1 MSVSTLESENAQPVA
16 QTQNSELIYRL
27 EDRPPL
33 PQTLFAACQH
43 LLAMFVAVITPALL
57 ICQALGLPAQDTQHI
72 ISMSLFAS
80 GVASI
85 IQIKAWGPVGS
96 GLLSIQGTSF
106 NFVAPLIMGG
116 TALKTGGAD
125 VPTMMAALF
134 GTLMLASCTEM
145 VISRVLHLARRIIT
159 PLVSGVVVMIIGL
172 SLIQVGLTSI
182 GGGYAA
188 MSDNTF
194 GAPKNLLLIGGGYA
208 AMSDNTFG
216 APKNLLLAGVVL
228 ALIILLNRQRNPYL
242 RVASLV
248 IAMAAGYALAWFM
261 GMLPESNEP
270 MTQELIMV
278 PTPLYYGLG
287 IEWSLLLPLMLVFMI
302 TSLETIGDITAT
314 SDVSEQPVSGPLYMK
329 RLKGGVLAN
338 GLNSF
343 VSAVFNTFPNSC
355 FGQNN
360 GVIQLTGVASRYV
373 GFVVALML
381 IVLGLF
387 PAVSGFVQHIPEP
400 VLGGATLVMFGT
412 IAASGVRIVSREP
425 LNRRAILIIALSLA
439 VGLGVSQ
446 QPLILQFAPEWLKNL
461 LSSGI
466 AAGGITAIVLNLIFP
481 PEKQ

>member
-1 MSVSTLESENAQPVA
+1 MSVNAIEPADAQPVA

-57 ICQALGLPAQDTQHI
+57 ICRALGLPAQDTQHI

-145 VISRVLHLARRIIT
+145 VLSRILHLARRIIT

-194 GAPKNLLLIGGGYA
+194 GTEKPVTGRRRPAI
-208 AMSDNTFG
+208 
-216 APKNLLLAGVVL
+216 
-228 ALIILLNRQRNPYL
+228 IILLNRQRNPYL

-248 IAMAAGYALAWFM
+248 IAMAAGYLLARFM
-261 GMLPESNEP
+261 GMLPENNAPVS
-270 MTQELIMV
+270 QDILMV

-287 IEWSLLLPLMLVFMI
+287 IDWNLLLPLMLVFMI

-446 QPLILQFAPEWLKNL
+446 QPQILQFAPEWVKNL

-466 AAGGITAIVLNLIFP
+466 AAGGITAIVLNLILP
-481 PEKQ
+481 PEKP

>member
-1 MSVSTLESENAQPVA
+1 MNSAISDKTSVTPATN
-16 QTQNSELIYRL
+16 TNSELIYRL

-43 LLAMFVAVITPALL
+43 LLAMFVAVITPGLL
-57 ICQALGLPAQDTQHI
+57 IAQALGLSAHDTQRI

-80 GVASI
+80 GLASLL
-85 IQIKAWGPVGS
+85 QIRTWGPVGS

-116 TALKTGGAD
+116 MALKNNGVDTEG
-125 VPTMMAALF
+125 MMAALF
-134 GTLMLASCTEM
+134 GTLMLAAMTE
-145 VISRVLHLARRIIT
+145 VILSRFLHLARRIIT

-182 GGGYAA
+182 GGGYGA
-188 MSDNTF
+188 MADNTF
-194 GAPKNLLLIGGGYA
+194 GSADNLI
-208 AMSDNTFG
+208 
-216 APKNLLLAGVVL
+216 LAGIVL
-228 ALIILLNRQRNPYL
+228 AVIVLLNRQKNPYL

-248 IAMAAGYALAWFM
+248 LAMTAGYLAAWWM
-261 GMLPESNEP
+261 GMLPENHAEIP
-270 MTQELIMV
+270 EEVVVI
-278 PTPLYYGLG
+278 PAPLYYGLS
-287 IEWSLLLPLMLVFMI
+287 IDWNLLLPLILIFMV

-338 GLNSF
+338 GLNSAL
-343 VSAVFNTFPNSC
+343 SAVFNTFPNSC

-373 GFVVALML
+373 GYVVALML

-387 PAVSGFVQHIPEP
+387 PAVAGFVQHIPEP
-400 VLGGATLVMFGT
+400 VLGGATIVMFGT
-412 IAASGVRIVSREP
+412 IAASGVRIVSRET
-425 LNRRAILIIALSLA
+425 LNRRAIMIIALSLA
-439 VGLGVSQ
+439 VGMGVSQ
-446 QPLILQFAPEWLKNL
+446 QPLILQFAPDWLKTL

-466 AAGGITAIVLNLIFP
+466 AAGGLTAIALNLIFL
-481 PEKQ
+481 PEK

>member
-1 MSVSTLESENAQPVA
+1 MSVNTIELENAQPVA
-16 QTQNSELIYRL
+16 KTQPSELIYRL

-33 PQTLFAACQH
+33 PQTLFAALQH
-43 LLAMFVAVITPALL
+43 LLAMFVGVITPALL

-72 ISMSLFAS
+72 LSMSLFAS
-80 GVASI
+80 GVASL

-145 VISRVLHLARRIIT
+145 VISRILPLARRIIT

-172 SLIQVGLTSI
+172 SLIQVGLTSV
-182 GGGYAA
+182 GGGFAA
-188 MSDNTF
+188 MGNH
-194 GAPKNLLLIGGGYA
+194 
-208 AMSDNTFG
+208 TFG

-228 ALIILLNRQRNPYL
+228 GLIILLNRQRNPYL
-242 RVASLV
+242 RIASLV
-248 IAMAAGYALAWFM
+248 IAMAVGYVLAMFM
-261 GMLPESNEP
+261 GMLPEYNAPES
-270 MTQELIMV
+270 TFMV
-278 PTPLYYGLG
+278 PTPLYYGLS
-287 IEWSLLLPLMLVFMI
+287 IDWSLLLPLMLVFMI

-314 SDVSEQPVSGPLYMK
+314 SDVSEQPVTGPLYMK

-360 GVIQLTGVASRYV
+360 GVIQLTGVASRYI
-373 GFVVALML
+373 GFFIAVMLM
-381 IVLGLF
+381 VLGLF
-387 PAVSGFVQHIPEP
+387 PAVSAFVQQLPEP

-446 QPLILQFAPEWLKNL
+446 QPQILQFAPDWLKNL

-481 PEKQ
+481 PEKE

>member
-1 MSVSTLESENAQPVA
+1 
-16 QTQNSELIYRL
+16 
-27 EDRPPL
+27 
-33 PQTLFAACQH
+33 
-43 LLAMFVAVITPALL
+43 
-57 ICQALGLPAQDTQHI
+57 
-72 ISMSLFAS
+72 MSLFAS

-85 IQIKAWGPVGS
+85 IQIKARGPVGS
-96 GLLSIQGTSF
+96 GLLSIRGTSF

-145 VISRVLHLARRIIT
+145 VLSRILHGAPYHY

-188 MSDNTF
+188 MADH
-194 GAPKNLLLIGGGYA
+194 
-208 AMSDNTFG
+208 TFG
-216 APKNLLLAGVVL
+216 APKNLLLAGIVL
-228 ALIILLNRQRNPYL
+228 ALIIILNRQRNPYL
-242 RVASLV
+242 RIASLV
-248 IAMAAGYALAWFM
+248 IAMAAGYLAAWFLD
-261 GMLPESNEP
+261 MLPANTAPTNSS
-270 MTQELIMV
+270 LITV

-287 IEWSLLLPLMLVFMI
+287 IDWSLLLPLMLVFMI
-302 TSLETIGDITAT
+302 TSTETIGDITAT

-446 QPLILQFAPEWLKNL
+446 QPLILQFAPDWLK
-461 LSSGI
+461 
-466 AAGGITAIVLNLIFP
+466 TCFP
-481 PEKQ
+481 PGLPPAVSRRLF

>member
-1 MSVSTLESENAQPVA
+1 MSVNTVESANAQPVA

-125 VPTMMAALF
+125 VPTMM
-134 GTLMLASCTEM
+134 LASCTEM
-145 VISRVLHLARRIIT
+145 VLSRILHLARRIIT

-194 GAPKNLLLIGGGYA
+194 GAPKNL
-208 AMSDNTFG
+208 M
-216 APKNLLLAGVVL
+216 LAGVVL

-248 IAMAAGYALAWFM
+248 IAMAAGYLLAWFM
-261 GMLPESNEP
+261 GMLPENTTP
-270 MTQELIMV
+270 TTQDLIMV

-287 IEWSLLLPLMLVFMI
+287 IDWNLLLPLMLVFMI

-381 IVLGLF
+381 ILLGLF

-446 QPLILQFAPEWLKNL
+446 QPLILQFAPDWVKNL

-481 PEKQ
+481 PEKP

>member
-1 MSVSTLESENAQPVA
+1 MTTTTETS
-16 QTQNSELIYRL
+16 QTEAAAAPQRSELIYHL

-33 PQTLFAACQH
+33 PQTLFAASQH

-57 ICQALGLPAQDTQHI
+57 ICQALGLPAEDTQRI

-80 GVASI
+80 GLASI
-85 IQIKAWGPVGS
+85 LQIKTWGPVGS

-106 NFVAPLIMGG
+106 NFVTPLIMGG
-116 TALKTGGAD
+116 LALKNGGAD

-134 GTLMLASCTEM
+134 GTLMVASFTE
-145 VISRVLHLARRIIT
+145 IILSRFLHLTRRIIT
-159 PLVSGVVVMIIGL
+159 PLVSGIVVMIIGL

-182 GGGYAA
+182 GGGYTA
-188 MSDNTF
+188 MGN
-194 GAPKNLLLIGGGYA
+194 
-208 AMSDNTFG
+208 NTFG
-216 APKNLLLAGVVL
+216 APKNLLLAGAVL
-228 ALIILLNRQRNPYL
+228 LVIILLNRQRNPYL

-248 IAMAAGYALAWFM
+248 IAMAVGYLGAWLM
-261 GMLPESNEP
+261 GMLPESAPAQND
-270 MTQELIMV
+270 TIIMV
-278 PTPLYYGLG
+278 PTPLHYGLG
-287 IEWSLLLPLMLVFMI
+287 FDWNLLIPLMLVFMV

-314 SDVSEQPVSGPLYMK
+314 SDVSEQPVRGPLYMK

-338 GLNSF
+338 GLNSCL
-343 VSAVFNTFPNSC
+343 SAVFNTFPNSC

-373 GFVVALML
+373 GFVVSLML
-381 IVLGLF
+381 IALGLF

-400 VLGGATLVMFGT
+400 VLGGATIVMFGT

-425 LNRRAILIIALSLA
+425 LNRRAIMIIALSLA

-446 QPLILQFAPEWLKNL
+446 QPLILQFAPDWIKTL

-466 AAGGITAIVLNLIFP
+466 AAGGITAIVLNIVFP
-481 PEKQ
+481 HEEK

>member
-1 MSVSTLESENAQPVA
+1 MTTPSTEFDQVHSSTAKPSATVP
-16 QTQNSELIYRL
+16 TQSELIYRL

-80 GVASI
+80 GLASI
-85 IQIKAWGPVGS
+85 LQIKTWGPVGS

-106 NFVAPLIMGG
+106 NFVSPLIMGG
-116 TALKTGGAD
+116 MALKNGGAD
-125 VPTMMAALF
+125 IPTMMATLF
-134 GTLMLASCTEM
+134 GTLMLASCTE
-145 VISRVLHLARRIIT
+145 IILSRFLHLARRIIT

-172 SLIQVGLTSI
+172 SLIQVGLVSI
-182 GGGYAA
+182 GGGYSA
-188 MSDNTF
+188 MNDHTF
-194 GAPKNLLLIGGGYA
+194 GAPGNL
-208 AMSDNTFG
+208 M
-216 APKNLLLAGVVL
+216 LAGSVLVV
-228 ALIILLNRQRNPYL
+228 IILLNRQRNPYL
-242 RVASLV
+242 RVSSLV
-248 IAMAAGYALAWFM
+248 IAMAVGYALAWAM
-261 GMLPESNEP
+261 GMLPDTSNMEK
-270 MTQELIMV
+270 TTSLLMV

-287 IEWSLLLPLMLVFMI
+287 IDWNLLIPLMLVFMV

-338 GLNSF
+338 GLNSML
-343 VSAVFNTFPNSC
+343 SAVFNTFPNSC

-387 PAVSGFVQHIPEP
+387 PAVAGFVQHIPEP
-400 VLGGATLVMFGT
+400 VLGGATIVMFGT

-425 LNRRAILIIALSLA
+425 LNRRAIMIMALSLA

-446 QPLILQFAPEWLKNL
+446 QPLILQFAPDWMKTL

-466 AAGGITAIVLNLIFP
+466 AAGGITAIVLNLVFP
-481 PEKQ
+481 HED

>member
-1 MSVSTLESENAQPVA
+1 MSVNTIESENAQPVA
-16 QTQNSELIYRL
+16 QTQPSELIYRL

-33 PQTLFAACQH
+33 PQTLFAALQH
-43 LLAMFVAVITPALL
+43 LLAMFVGVITPALL
-57 ICQALGLPAQDTQHI
+57 ICQALGLPVQDTQHI
-72 ISMSLFAS
+72 LSMSLFAS
-80 GVASI
+80 GVASL

-145 VISRVLHLARRIIT
+145 IISRILPLARRIIT

-172 SLIQVGLTSI
+172 SLIQVGLTSV
-182 GGGYAA
+182 GGGFAA
-188 MSDNTF
+188 MGN
-194 GAPKNLLLIGGGYA
+194 
-208 AMSDNTFG
+208 NTFG

-228 ALIILLNRQRNPYL
+228 AIIILLNRQRNPYL
-242 RVASLV
+242 RIASLV
-248 IAMAAGYALAWFM
+248 IAMAAGYVLAMIM
-261 GMLPESNEP
+261 GMLPAYNAPSE
-270 MTQELIMV
+270 TIMV
-278 PTPLYYGLG
+278 PTPLYYGLS
-287 IEWSLLLPLMLVFMI
+287 IDWSLLLPLMLVFMI

-314 SDVSEQPVSGPLYMK
+314 SDVSEQPVTGPVYMK

-360 GVIQLTGVASRYV
+360 GVIQLTGVASRYIGYFIAV
-373 GFVVALML
+373 MLML
-381 IVLGLF
+381 LGLF
-387 PAVSGFVQHIPEP
+387 PAVSAFVQQLPEP

-446 QPLILQFAPEWLKNL
+446 QPQILQFAPDWLKNL

-481 PEKQ
+481 PEKS

>member
-1 MSVSTLESENAQPVA
+1 MSLQTAERDNAA
-16 QTQNSELIYRL
+16 AATSRNSELIYRL

-80 GVASI
+80 GLASVL
-85 IQIKAWGPVGS
+85 QIKTWGPVGS

-106 NFVAPLIMGG
+106 NFVSPLIMGG
-116 TALKTGGAD
+116 MALKNGGAD

-134 GTLMLASCTEM
+134 GTLMVASCTEI
-145 VISRVLHLARRIIT
+145 VLSRFLHLARRIIT
-159 PLVSGVVVMIIGL
+159 PLVSGIVVMIIGL

-182 GGGYAA
+182 GGGYSA
-188 MSDNTF
+188 MSDH
-194 GAPKNLLLIGGGYA
+194 
-208 AMSDNTFG
+208 TFG
-216 APKNLLLAGVVL
+216 APKNLLLAAAVL
-228 ALIILLNRQRNPYL
+228 AVIILLNRQRNPYL

-248 IAMAAGYALAWFM
+248 IAMLVGYLLAWAM
-261 GMLPESNEP
+261 DMLPATAAASAPSAWVVLP
-270 MTQELIMV
+270 M
-278 PTPLYYGLG
+278 PLYYGLG
-287 IEWSLLLPLMLVFMI
+287 FDWSLLLPLMLIFMV

-329 RLKGGVLAN
+329 RIKGGVLAN
-338 GLNSF
+338 GLNSLL
-343 VSAVFNTFPNSC
+343 SAVFNTFPNSC

-381 IVLGLF
+381 VVLGLF
-387 PAVSGFVQHIPEP
+387 PGVSALVQHIPEP
-400 VLGGATLVMFGT
+400 VLGGATIVMFGT

-425 LNRRAILIIALSLA
+425 LNRRAIMIIALSLA

-446 QPLILQFAPEWLKNL
+446 QPLILQFAPDWVKNL
-461 LSSGI
+461 FSSGI

-481 PEKQ
+481 QEK

>member
-1 MSVSTLESENAQPVA
+1 MSANTPKAEACSKPTA
-16 QTQNSELIYRL
+16 TTGSELIYRL

-80 GVASI
+80 GVASLL
-85 IQIKAWGPVGS
+85 QIKTWGPVGS

-106 NFVAPLIMGG
+106 NFVTPLIMGG
-116 TALKTGGAD
+116 MALKNGGAD
-125 VPTMMAALF
+125 VPAMMAALF

-145 VISRVLHLARRIIT
+145 ILSRFLHLARRIIT
-159 PLVSGVVVMIIGL
+159 PLVSGIVVMIIGL
-172 SLIQVGLTSI
+172 SLIQVGLTSV
-182 GGGYAA
+182 GGGFSAINDH
-188 MSDNTF
+188 S
-194 GAPKNLLLIGGGYA
+194 
-208 AMSDNTFG
+208 FG
-216 APKNLLLAGVVL
+216 APKNLLLAVL
-228 ALIILLNRQRNPYL
+228 VLLMIILLNRQRNPYL

-248 IAMAAGYALAWFM
+248 IAMAAGYLLAWALD
-261 GMLPESNEP
+261 MLPANTASANQAII
-270 MTQELIMV
+270 TI
-278 PTPLYYGLG
+278 PTPFYYGLR
-287 IEWSLLLPLMLVFMI
+287 IDWNLLIPLVLVFMV

-343 VSAVFNTFPNSC
+343 VSALFNTFPNSC

-387 PAVSGFVQHIPEP
+387 PVVSGFVQHIPEP

-412 IAASGVRIVSREP
+412 IAASGVRIVSRER
-425 LNRRAILIIALSLA
+425 LDRRAVMIMALSLA
-439 VGLGVSQ
+439 VGLGISQ
-446 QPLILQFAPEWLKNL
+446 QPLILQFAPQWLKTL

-466 AAGGITAIVLNLIFP
+466 AAGGITAIILNLLFP
-481 PEKQ
+481 QEK

>member
-194 GAPKNLLLIGGGYA
+194 GAPKNLLL
-208 AMSDNTFG
+208 
-216 APKNLLLAGVVL
+216 AGVVL

-270 MTQELIMV
+270 RTQELIMV

-360 GVIQLTGVASRYV
+360 GGIQLTSRYV

>member
-1 MSVSTLESENAQPVA
+1 MSANAKAAKPENAPPV
-16 QTQNSELIYRL
+16 TRTSTSELIYRL

-33 PQTLFAACQH
+33 PQTLFAALQH

-57 ICQALGLPAQDTQHI
+57 ICQALGLPASDTQHI

-106 NFVAPLIMGG
+106 NFVSPLIMGG
-116 TALKTGGAD
+116 LALKNGGAD
-125 VPTMMAALF
+125 VPSMMAALF

-145 VISRVLHLARRIIT
+145 IISRVLHLARRIIT

-188 MSDNTF
+188 MNDH
-194 GAPKNLLLIGGGYA
+194 
-208 AMSDNTFG
+208 TFG
-216 APKNLLLAGVVL
+216 APKNLLLAGAVL
-228 ALIILLNRQRNPYL
+228 LTIILLNRQRNPYL
-242 RVASLV
+242 RISSLV
-248 IAMAAGYALAWFM
+248 IAMAIGYLIAWGM
-261 GMLPESNEP
+261 DMLPADTTPTNTS
-270 MTQELIMV
+270 LFMV

-287 IEWSLLLPLMLVFMI
+287 IDWNLLLPLMLVFMI

-314 SDVSEQPVSGPLYMK
+314 SDVSEQPVSGPVYMK

-343 VSAVFNTFPNSC
+343 VSAIFNTFPNSC

-381 IVLGLF
+381 MVLGLF

-400 VLGGATLVMFGT
+400 VLGGATIVMFGT

-425 LNRRAILIIALSLA
+425 LNRRAIMIIALSLA

-446 QPLILQFAPEWLKNL
+446 QPLILQFAPDWVKNL

-481 PEKQ
+481 PEQEKQS

>member
-1 MSVSTLESENAQPVA
+1 MSVNTAESENAQPVA
-16 QTQNSELIYRL
+16 HKPASELIYRL

-33 PQTLFAACQH
+33 PQSLFAAFQH

-145 VISRVLHLARRIIT
+145 VLSRVLHLARRIIT

-188 MSDNTF
+188 MADH
-194 GAPKNLLLIGGGYA
+194 
-208 AMSDNTFG
+208 TFG
-216 APKNLLLAGVVL
+216 APKNLLLAGIVL
-228 ALIILLNRQRNPYL
+228 ALIIILNRQRNPYL
-242 RVASLV
+242 RIASLV
-248 IAMAAGYALAWFM
+248 IAMAAGYLAAWFLD
-261 GMLPESNEP
+261 MLPAN
-270 MTQELIMV
+270 TA

-287 IEWSLLLPLMLVFMI
+287 IDWSLLLPLMLVFMI

-446 QPLILQFAPEWLKNL
+446 QPLILQFAPDWLKNL

-481 PEKQ
+481 PEKA

>member
-1 MSVSTLESENAQPVA
+1 MSVNTAESENAQPVA
-16 QTQNSELIYRL
+16 HKQTSELIYRL

-33 PQTLFAACQH
+33 PQTLFAAFQH

-80 GVASI
+80 V
-85 IQIKAWGPVGS
+85 WH
-96 GLLSIQGTSF
+96 LSFKLKPGAGGFWSALYQGTSF

-145 VISRVLHLARRIIT
+145 VLSRVLHLARRIIT

-188 MSDNTF
+188 MADH
-194 GAPKNLLLIGGGYA
+194 
-208 AMSDNTFG
+208 TFG
-216 APKNLLLAGVVL
+216 APKNLLLAGIVL
-228 ALIILLNRQRNPYL
+228 ALIIILNRQRNPYL
-242 RVASLV
+242 RIASLV
-248 IAMAAGYALAWFM
+248 IAMAAGYLAA
-261 GMLPESNEP
+261 GLLDMLPTHTAPTESS
-270 MTQELIMV
+270 LIMV

-287 IEWSLLLPLMLVFMI
+287 IDWNLLLPLMLVFMI

-446 QPLILQFAPEWLKNL
+446 QPLILQFAPDWLKNL
-461 LSSGI
+461 LSS
-466 AAGGITAIVLNLIFP
+466 VLLLAVSRRLF
-481 PEKQ
+481 

>member
-1 MSVSTLESENAQPVA
+1 MSVNTIESENAQTVA
-16 QTQNSELIYRL
+16 RTQPSELIYRL

-33 PQTLFAACQH
+33 AQTIFAALQH
-43 LLAMFVAVITPALL
+43 LLAMFVGVITPGLL

-134 GTLMLASCTEM
+134 GSLMLASCTEM
-145 VISRVLHLARRIIT
+145 VISRILPFARRIIT

-172 SLIQVGLTSI
+172 SLIQVGLTSV
-182 GGGYAA
+182 GGG
-188 MSDNTF
+188 F
-194 GAPKNLLLIGGGYA
+194 GAMANH
-208 AMSDNTFG
+208 TFG
-216 APKNLLLAGVVL
+216 APKNLLLAGIVL
-228 ALIILLNRQRNPYL
+228 AIIILLNRQRNPYL
-242 RVASLV
+242 RIASLV
-248 IAMAAGYALAWFM
+248 IAMAVGYLVAMMM
-261 GMLPESNEP
+261 GMLPAYNAPSSA
-270 MTQELIMV
+270 IMI
-278 PTPLYYGLG
+278 PTPLYYGLS
-287 IEWSLLLPLMLVFMI
+287 IDWSLLLPLMLVFMI

-314 SDVSEQPVSGPLYMK
+314 SDVSEQPVSGPVYMN

-373 GFVVALML
+373 GFFVAVMLM
-381 IVLGLF
+381 VMGLF
-387 PAVSGFVQHIPEP
+387 PAVAAFVQQLPEP

-425 LNRRAILIIALSLA
+425 LNRRAIMIIALSLA

-446 QPLILQFAPEWLKNL
+446 QPMILQFAPDWLKNL
-461 LSSGI
+461 LTSGI
-466 AAGGITAIVLNLIFP
+466 AAGGITAIVLNLVFP
-481 PEKQ
+481 ADKP

>member
-1 MSVSTLESENAQPVA
+1 MSVNTIESENAQPVA
-16 QTQNSELIYRL
+16 ETQPSELIYRL

-33 PQTLFAACQH
+33 PQTLFAALQH
-43 LLAMFVAVITPALL
+43 LLAMFVGVITPALL

-72 ISMSLFAS
+72 LSMSLFAS
-80 GVASI
+80 GVASL

-145 VISRVLHLARRIIT
+145 VISRILPLARRIIT

-172 SLIQVGLTSI
+172 SLIQVGLTSV
-182 GGGYAA
+182 GGGFAA
-188 MSDNTF
+188 MGNH
-194 GAPKNLLLIGGGYA
+194 
-208 AMSDNTFG
+208 TFG

-228 ALIILLNRQRNPYL
+228 GLIILLNRQRNPYL
-242 RVASLV
+242 RIASLV
-248 IAMAAGYALAWFM
+248 IAMAVGYVLAMFM
-261 GMLPESNEP
+261 GMLPEYNAPES
-270 MTQELIMV
+270 TFMV
-278 PTPLYYGLG
+278 PTPLYYGLS
-287 IEWSLLLPLMLVFMI
+287 IDWSLLLPLMLVFMI

-360 GVIQLTGVASRYV
+360 GVIQLTGVASRYI
-373 GFVVALML
+373 GFFIAVMLM
-381 IVLGLF
+381 VLGLF
-387 PAVSGFVQHIPEP
+387 PAVSAFVQQLPEP

-446 QPLILQFAPEWLKNL
+446 QPQILQFAPDWLKNL

-481 PEKQ
+481 PEKE

>member
-1 MSVSTLESENAQPVA
+1 MSVNTAESEAAQPVA
-16 QTQNSELIYRL
+16 HKTTSELIYRL

-33 PQTLFAACQH
+33 PQTLFAAFQH

-85 IQIKAWGPVGS
+85 IQIKARGPVGS

-145 VISRVLHLARRIIT
+145 VISRVLHGPT
-159 PLVSGVVVMIIGL
+159 GYYPLVSGVVVMIIGL

-182 GGGYAA
+182 GGGYSA
-188 MSDNTF
+188 MADH
-194 GAPKNLLLIGGGYA
+194 
-208 AMSDNTFG
+208 TFG
-216 APKNLLLAGVVL
+216 APKNLLLAGIVL
-228 ALIILLNRQRNPYL
+228 ALIIILNRQRNPYL
-242 RVASLV
+242 RIASLV
-248 IAMAAGYALAWFM
+248 IAMAAGYLAALAARYAA
-261 GMLPESNEP
+261 GQQRTGERQSDYRAH
-270 MTQELIMV
+270 
-278 PTPLYYGLG
+278 PLYYGLG
-287 IEWSLLLPLMLVFMI
+287 IDWSLLLPLMLVFMI

-446 QPLILQFAPEWLKNL
+446 QPLILQFAPT
-461 LSSGI
+461 G
-466 AAGGITAIVLNLIFP
+466 
-481 PEKQ
+481 

>member
-1 MSVSTLESENAQPVA
+1 MSVNTIESENAQPVA
-16 QTQNSELIYRL
+16 QTQPSELIYRL

-33 PQTLFAACQH
+33 PQTLFAALQH
-43 LLAMFVAVITPALL
+43 LLAMFVGVITPALL

-145 VISRVLHLARRIIT
+145 VISRILPLARRIIT

-172 SLIQVGLTSI
+172 SLIQVGLTSV
-182 GGGYAA
+182 GGGFAA
-188 MSDNTF
+188 MGNH
-194 GAPKNLLLIGGGYA
+194 
-208 AMSDNTFG
+208 TFG

-228 ALIILLNRQRNPYL
+228 GLIILLNRQRNPYL
-242 RVASLV
+242 RIASLV
-248 IAMAAGYALAWFM
+248 IAMAVGYVLAMFM
-261 GMLPESNEP
+261 GMLPEYNAP
-270 MTQELIMV
+270 ADTFMV
-278 PTPLYYGLG
+278 PTPLYYGLS
-287 IEWSLLLPLMLVFMI
+287 IDWSLLLPLMLVFMI

-314 SDVSEQPVSGPLYMK
+314 SDVSEQPVTGPLYMK

-360 GVIQLTGVASRYV
+360 GVIQLTGVASRYI
-373 GFVVALML
+373 GFFIALML

-387 PAVSGFVQHIPEP
+387 PAVSAFVQQLPEP

-446 QPLILQFAPEWLKNL
+446 QPQILQFAPDWLKNL

-481 PEKQ
+481 PEKN

>member
-1 MSVSTLESENAQPVA
+1 MTTPSTEFDQVHSSTAKPSA
-16 QTQNSELIYRL
+16 TASTKSELIYRL

-80 GVASI
+80 GLASI
-85 IQIKAWGPVGS
+85 LQIKTWGPVGS

-106 NFVAPLIMGG
+106 NFVSPLIMGG
-116 TALKTGGAD
+116 MALKNGGAD
-125 VPTMMAALF
+125 IPTMMATLF
-134 GTLMLASCTEM
+134 GTLMLASCTE
-145 VISRVLHLARRIIT
+145 IILSRFLHLARRIIT

-172 SLIQVGLTSI
+172 SLIQVGLVSI
-182 GGGYAA
+182 GGGYSA
-188 MSDNTF
+188 MNDHTF
-194 GAPKNLLLIGGGYA
+194 GAPGNL
-208 AMSDNTFG
+208 M
-216 APKNLLLAGVVL
+216 LAGSVLVV
-228 ALIILLNRQRNPYL
+228 IILLNRQRNPYL
-242 RVASLV
+242 RVSSLV
-248 IAMAAGYALAWFM
+248 IAMAVGYALAWAM
-261 GMLPESNEP
+261 GMLPDTSNMEK
-270 MTQELIMV
+270 TTSLLMV

-287 IEWSLLLPLMLVFMI
+287 IDWNLLIPLMLVFMV

-338 GLNSF
+338 GLNSML
-343 VSAVFNTFPNSC
+343 SAVFNTFPNSC

-387 PAVSGFVQHIPEP
+387 PAVAGFVQHIPEP
-400 VLGGATLVMFGT
+400 VLGGATIVMFGT

-425 LNRRAILIIALSLA
+425 LNRRAIMIMALSLA

-446 QPLILQFAPEWLKNL
+446 QPLILQFAPDWMKTL

-466 AAGGITAIVLNLIFP
+466 AAGGITAIVLNLVFP
-481 PEKQ
+481 HED

>member
-1 MSVSTLESENAQPVA
+1 MSMSSAEQK
-16 QTQNSELIYRL
+16 TQRIELNPHRNSELIYRL

-80 GVASI
+80 GLASLL
-85 IQIKAWGPVGS
+85 QIKTWGPVGS

-106 NFVAPLIMGG
+106 NFVSPLIMGG
-116 TALKTGGAD
+116 MVLKNGGAD

-134 GTLMLASCTEM
+134 GTLMVASCTEI
-145 VISRVLHLARRIIT
+145 VLSRVLHLARRVIT
-159 PLVSGVVVMIIGL
+159 PLISGIVVMIIGL

-182 GGGYAA
+182 GGGYSA

-194 GAPKNLLLIGGGYA
+194 GAPKNLI
-208 AMSDNTFG
+208 
-216 APKNLLLAGVVL
+216 LAGIVL
-228 ALIILLNRQRNPYL
+228 LVIILLNRQRNPYL

-248 IAMAAGYALAWFM
+248 IAMIVGYFAAWFM
-261 GMLPESNEP
+261 DMLPVVTP
-270 MTQELIMV
+270 VAKGPWVTL

-287 IEWSLLLPLMLVFMI
+287 FDWNLLIPLMLIFMV

-314 SDVSEQPVSGPLYMK
+314 SDVSEQPVSGPLHMK
-329 RLKGGVLAN
+329 RIKGGVLAN
-338 GLNSF
+338 GLNSML
-343 VSAVFNTFPNSC
+343 SAVFNTFPNSC

-373 GFVVALML
+373 GFVVSLML
-381 IVLGLF
+381 IALGLF
-387 PAVSGFVQHIPEP
+387 PAIAGFVQHIPEP
-400 VLGGATLVMFGT
+400 VLGGATIVMFGT
-412 IAASGVRIVSREP
+412 IAASGVRIVSRET
-425 LNRRAILIIALSLA
+425 LNRRAIMIMALSLA
-439 VGLGVSQ
+439 AGMGVSQ
-446 QPLILQFAPEWLKNL
+446 QPLILQFAPDWLKTL

-481 PEKQ
+481 KETPKEK